1 MGPLADGYG
10 AAAVQM
16 LQMVVELFVVKK
28 EQK

>member
-1 MGPLADGYG
+1 MGPLLDSYG
-10 AAAVQM
+10 DAAVRM